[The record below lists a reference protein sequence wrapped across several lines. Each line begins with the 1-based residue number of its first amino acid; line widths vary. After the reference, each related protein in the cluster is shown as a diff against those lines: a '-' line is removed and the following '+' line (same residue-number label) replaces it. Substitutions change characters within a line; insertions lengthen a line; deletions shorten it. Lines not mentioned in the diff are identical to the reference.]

1 MIVNEANKVVF
12 LENPKTG
19 STVFREA
26 YRTTYA
32 TSYIDLYTHIPIAK
46 LPEAFDRHYP
56 HLDLSEFTVYTFYRD
71 PISRFLSNWR
81 YTHDQ
86 IEQSRIDGV
95 EENRLY
101 DNLAK
106 WYISKEDYEARAPI
120 SFSLDRYIALV
131 GSRTQV
137 PTISL
142 TSPQTD
148 FMDAKTVL
156 LNFHDFDSEVRKI
169 APALGLPQL
178 TKGNSVPHANKTGSS
193 SYASSLTEVHK
204 IMIKNLY
211 REDYNFFLTRG
222 ISF

>member
-1 MIVNEANKVVF
+1 MIVNEANKVIF

-26 YRTTYA
+26 YRAAYA
-32 TSYIDLYTHIPIAK
+32 TSYINLYTHIPITM
-46 LPEAFDRHYP
+46 LPEAFARHYP
-56 HLDLSEFTVYTFYRD
+56 HLDLSEFTVYTFYRE

-86 IEQSRIDGV
+86 IEQSRTDGV

-101 DNLAK
+101 DTLAK
-106 WYISKEDYEARAPI
+106 WYIPKEDYEARTPI
-120 SFSLDRYIALV
+120 TFSLDRYIALV

-137 PTISL
+137 PTLTLANPQIS
-142 TSPQTD
+142 
-148 FMDAKTVL
+148 FMDANTVL
-156 LNFHDFDSEVRKI
+156 LNFHDFYSEVRKI

-178 TKGNSVPHANKTGSS
+178 IKGNSVPHANKTGSS
-193 SYASSLTEVHK
+193 IYASALTEAHK

-211 REDYNFFLTRG
+211 REDYEFFQTRG

>member
-1 MIVNEANKVVF
+1 MIVNEDNKVVF

-46 LPEAFDRHYP
+46 LPEAFDTHYP

-71 PISRFLSNWR
+71 PIARFLSNWR

-86 IEQSRIDGV
+86 IEQSRTDGV
-95 EENRLY
+95 EENKLY
-101 DNLAK
+101 DTIAA
-106 WYISKEDYEARAPI
+106 WYVTKEAYEAREPI
-120 SFSLDRYIALV
+120 TFSLDRYIALV
-131 GSRTQV
+131 GSGTQV
-137 PTISL
+137 PTLSL
-142 TSPQTD
+142 AAPQTD
-148 FMDAKTVL
+148 FMDEKTVL
-156 LNFHDFDSEVRKI
+156 LNFHDFDAEVRKI

-178 TKGNSVPHANKTGSS
+178 IRGDSVPHANVTGSS
-193 SYASSLTEVHK
+193 AYASALTEVHK

-211 REDYNFFLTRG
+211 RKDYEFFRTRG